1 MTKPLPVSGRFSSA
15 PPANQ
20 GGDSAAPWQ
29 TEESRIREAYA
40 RRTEPSRYSW
50 FNRAHLLASQ
60 EIERAILSALARHG
74 RTSLQPLALLEIGCG
89 RGVWLREFAKWGAS
103 PENIH
108 GVDLLTDRIAEA
120 RRLCPAE
127 MTLRCANAAQL
138 DYPDG
143 RFDLVWQSML
153 FTSVLDAG
161 LRRAI
166 AREMV
171 RVLRPGGLILWY
183 DYHVNNPRNRDVRGV
198 PRREIHQLFPDC
210 AIELE
215 RLTVAAPLARW
226 LAPRGRLWLAMAR
239 AVPWLTTHYLGVI
252 RPNRHAA
259 MHDAA
264 ASGHSYGEGA

>member
-1 MTKPLPVSGRFSSA
+1 MTKPLPGSGHFA
-15 PPANQ
+15 GEPANP

-29 TEESRIREAYA
+29 TEESRIRHAYE
-40 RRTEPSRYSW
+40 RRIEPSRYSW

-60 EIERAILSALARHG
+60 EIERAILAALARHG
-74 RTSLQPLALLEIGCG
+74 RTSLQSLGLLEIGCG
-89 RGVWLREFAKWGAS
+89 RGVWLREFVKWGAS
-103 PENIH
+103 PENVH
-108 GVDLLTDRIAEA
+108 GIDLLAERIADA
-120 RRLCPAE
+120 RRLCPSD
-127 MTLRCANAAQL
+127 MTLRCGNAAHL

-153 FTSVLDAG
+153 FTSVLDAD

-171 RVLRPGGLILWY
+171 RVLRSGGLILWY

-210 AIELE
+210 HIELE

-226 LAPRGRLWLAMAR
+226 LAPRSRIGLATAR

-252 RPNRHAA
+252 RPNRHSVLR
-259 MHDAA
+259 DAA
-264 ASGHSYGEGA
+264 ASRRTVGEGA